1 MRWIVPIMRV
11 EADEKAPEAMRKGD
25 NLAALSRRKLRK
37 KEARLPHCAEAG
49 LVIVALSF
57 WLLAL
62 AAAGVRRLLTQK
74 QVVVA

>member
-1 MRWIVPIMRV
+1 VADDGLRKSDELVARNWI
-11 EADEKAPEAMRKGD
+11 
-25 NLAALSRRKLRK
+25 SLRK

-62 AAAGVRRLLTQK
+62 AAAGVRRLSTQK